1 MIKWARREYLTREKV
16 VCSKLK
22 RGKLKTKKL
31 LKILGILGEQESS
44 VQEAEQVWSW
54 RNMYLPVTITAST
67 PENKYLVGSMRHKE
81 SQATISKS
89 SHVQWS
95 FIQQKPNL
103 CLQSCSL
110 DNTLNKPWHSA
121 WESFNIRQKL
131 GLFVLGVTHIST
143 LPTVCI
149 KLMWID
155 GWV

>member
-67 PENKYLVGSMRHKE
+67 PENKYLVGSLRHKE

-95 FIQQKPNL
+95 FIQQKVHL
-103 CLQSCSL
+103 CLRPCSL
-110 DNTLNKPWHSA
+110 DNTLNRPSSA

-131 GLFVLGVTHIST
+131 GLFVLGVTHISN
-143 LPTVCI
+143 LPTVCV
-149 KLMWID
+149 KLMRVG